1 MTRHFSNTRNV
12 WTCVGGWWFGM
23 SRVNVGWLSSTRNHN
38 RGHTSVPP
46 CYYEKDRVFIMSKNF
61 VRYLSMLTWDV
72 VWDVIMQFLRFQ
84 LHIFFFWN
92 KKENT
97 LNKIPKVCGFGVY
110 ERKVLKGISVLK
122 SCSPKFPHVEAKCKQ
137 KNRWNWVSNLSK
149 VKTSII

>member
-12 WTCVGGWWFGM
+12 WTCVGGWCFGM

-72 VWDVIMQFLRFQ
+72 VWDVIMQFLSSSCT
-84 LHIFFFWN
+84 FFLWN
-92 KKENT
+92 KQIQTCLKTMMQKFKLVERMMQSNPCPT
-97 LNKIPKVCGFGVY
+97 KLLHHYFQTVLNMFKIWCNQNKLLHHYF
-110 ERKVLKGISVLK
+110 
-122 SCSPKFPHVEAKCKQ
+122 
-137 KNRWNWVSNLSK
+137 
-149 VKTSII
+149 

>member
-84 LHIFFFWN
+84 LHIFF
-92 KKENT
+92 
-97 LNKIPKVCGFGVY
+97 CGLGVY

-122 SCSPKFPHVEAKCKQ
+122 SCSPIFPHVEAKCKQ
-137 KNRWNWVSNLSK
+137 KINRTYQKSK
-149 VKTSII
+149 LPSPKSPNTLVLIF